1 MAWSDFR
8 AGTLKLAEIAK
19 IAQRRIQ
26 DEQLR
31 SEFAHPDADLLAAF
45 AEQALPAR
53 ERDQV
58 LAHLA
63 KCADC
68 REVSALAGAAIPEP
82 ELASAE
88 GAGKAARGRTSKSLW
103 SWGPLRWTAVAAT
116 AAVVLS
122 AVWLNRK
129 DVQQHDMTAGTEMNP
144 AIVQP
149 QNGPATL
156 PPAPTSDLK
165 SVPGVPAVP
174 AESSAKLDVAV
185 KSKNASPKTME
196 RESAKTLGTDSSS
209 VVKKRLMANSARDE
223 EQKDMPLLRARNS
236 GQFDLLQA
244 GNSPSPQAEGGS
256 MPKTVG
262 AAKMQRAVPPAGVA
276 TANNAL
282 TAPPKSAPQAP
293 PQITM
298 TYSRQSA
305 AELAPAADMAESQ
318 AEATSAPGAAG
329 NAKSAV
335 RVGPMATP
343 LPTDQSSLES
353 LQKSA
358 ALQSSGTLWRVSSS
372 GELQHS
378 TDSGH
383 TWRTA
388 LGEHPSKFRSVAS
401 SGATVWAGGDDGAL
415 WSSFNNGLTWRKLT
429 PIIDGHSPRGNVE
442 NIQLAAPGKVTFTTS
457 AGETWT
463 TSDFGR
469 NWSLQSE

>member
-1 MAWSDFR
+1 
-8 AGTLKLAEIAK
+8 LAEIAK
-19 IAQRRIQ
+19 IAQRRMR

-31 SEFAHPDADLLAAF
+31 GEFAHPDADLLTAF

-63 KCADC
+63 QCANC
-68 REVSALAGAAIPEP
+68 RDITALAGAATAEP
-82 ELASAE
+82 GMLSAAV
-88 GAGKAARGRTSKSLW
+88 AGKPAGGRTRRFFW
-103 SWGPLRWTAVAAT
+103 SWGPLRWTAAAAT

-129 DVQQHDMTAGTEMNP
+129 EVQRQDLTAGTNP
-144 AIVQP
+144 AVLRR
-149 QNGPATL
+149 QNEPATL
-156 PPAPTSDLK
+156 PVAPTSDLK
-165 SVPGVPAVP
+165 PAPGMPAVP
-174 AESSAKLDVAV
+174 AKSSAKLDAPG
-185 KSKNASPKTME
+185 KSKNASPKTIDGQW
-196 RESAKTLGTDSSS
+196 AKGAAADASLAE
-209 VVKKRLMANSARDE
+209 KKQLMANNARDE
-223 EQKDMPLLRARNS
+223 DQKDMSLQRARNS
-236 GQFDLLQA
+236 GQVDLLQA
-244 GNSPSPQAEGGS
+244 GKMPSTQGEGG
-256 MPKTVG
+256 PFLN
-262 AAKMQRAVPPAGVA
+262 AAEAARMQRAVPVPGMS
-276 TANNAL
+276 TANSAL
-282 TAPPKSAPQAP
+282 TAPPAKSAPPQAP

-298 TYSRQSA
+298 TYSRQVA
-305 AELAPAADMAESQ
+305 AELAPAAQVAESQ
-318 AEATSAPGAAG
+318 AQAAPGAAG
-329 NAKSAV
+329 SAQSQV

-343 LPTDQSSLES
+343 LPSDQASLES
-353 LQKSA
+353 LQKSLA
-358 ALQSSGTLWRVSSS
+358 SQASGTLWRVSSS
-372 GELQHS
+372 GELQQS

-429 PIIDGHSPRGNVE
+429 PITDGHSPRGNVE